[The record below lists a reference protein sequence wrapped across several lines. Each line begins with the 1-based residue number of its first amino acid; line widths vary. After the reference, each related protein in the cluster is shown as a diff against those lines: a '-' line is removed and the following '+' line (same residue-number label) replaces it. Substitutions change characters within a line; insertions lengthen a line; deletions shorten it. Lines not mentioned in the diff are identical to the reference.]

1 MAIFKIFI
9 RDNEECALYGK
20 SRDNR
25 HALPKLPQFRH
36 RVQIQLPCP
45 DIENQSKFSIEPKGR
60 EKEIFQYH
68 QLAGFRLNSPKR
80 SIFPPRLTRRY
91 AVCAKSAE
99 RARLSK
105 RGGAKRRGKFP
116 DHSAQ
121 TRVKSFKNVPG
132 EGVEP
137 SRCRHRRILSP
148 LRLPIPPSGQK
159 IWEYDFK
166 KSRHSQGRF
175 GNRKARASTSEGN
188 SARACAHCGER
199 ARNFREFKPK
209 ACPASFAGP
218 VF

>member
-105 RGGAKRRGKFP
+105 RGGQNA
-116 DHSAQ
+116 AE
-121 TRVKSFKNVPG
+121 N
-132 EGVEP
+132 
-137 SRCRHRRILSP
+137 SP
-148 LRLPIPPSGQK
+148 ITLRK
-159 IWEYDFK
+159 
-166 KSRHSQGRF
+166 
-175 GNRKARASTSEGN
+175 RASKVSKTYP
-188 SARACAHCGER
+188 ER
-199 ARNFREFKPK
+199 GSNPHDVAIGGF
-209 ACPASFAGP
+209 
-218 VF
+218 